1 MKTVL
6 TRILLVTVLFSWAF
20 ALSVPAISMN
30 ASAASVSGTWV
41 SRISGEGYTQTY
53 IGPYGDLVTDKF
65 DVELELS
72 ESGGDVYGTLRA
84 WQIDGVKEYTVAGTL
99 SGSVFYMT
107 AYYGWDGVNYLTPLY
122 TLTVEGDQMYG
133 SGSYLNVGV
142 TITGTFDLEKD
153 SLFGISGLA
162 PVVSGGAI
170 AISIVAIVIAATP
183 PKPTAPKGF
192 QPQIRKVSSP
202 SPRYEPS
209 QQWTTEAPSQ
219 PLSGDGTISV
229 GGVGITQGLPARPM
243 TDAEA
248 RAAKGIVKPQR
259 ANAIGISVVAMV
271 MAVMVNFVEEEI
283 AILMPLFF
291 CFVGLGLAVQARRS
305 SGTVAKFLAEGTV
318 ADFRATPV
326 WMKARGWQYGA
337 LSIPRGSK
345 LDKMLE
351 DGVPASLAIAP
362 ASKHVLSVNG
372 VPLKK
377 AVAFTATPGFREASS
392 SHAFRPAPR
401 HETAATDDDLPPP
414 PDDLDTG
421 ACPECGKGV
430 SDSAKFCDRCGHRLT
445 Q

>member
-6 TRILLVTVLFSWAF
+6 TRVLLVSVLVSWAV

-72 ESGGDVYGTLRA
+72 ESGGDVFGTLRA
-84 WQIDGVKEYTVAGTL
+84 WQIDGVKEYTVTGTL

-142 TITGTFDLEKD
+142 TITGTFDLEKE
-153 SLFGISGLA
+153 SLLGIGGLA

-170 AISIVAIVIAATP
+170 AVSIVAIVIAATP
-183 PKPTAPKGF
+183 PKPAAPKGF

-209 QQWTTEAPSQ
+209 QQWTTEVPSQ
-219 PLSGDGTISV
+219 PMSGDGTVPV
-229 GGVGITQGLPARPM
+229 GGVGITQGLPVRPM

-248 RAAKGIVKPQR
+248 RAAKGIAKPHR
-259 ANAIGISVVAMV
+259 ANAIGISVVAMA

-283 AILMPLFF
+283 AIVMPLFF
-291 CFVGLGLAVQARRS
+291 CFVALGLAIQARRS
-305 SGTVAKFLAEGTV
+305 SGVVAESLAKGTV
-318 ADFRATPV
+318 ADLRSTPV
-326 WMKARGWQYGA
+326 WRKARGWEFGA
-337 LSIPRGSK
+337 VSIPRGSE
-345 LDKMLE
+345 LDKRLS
-351 DGVPASLAIAP
+351 DGVPASVT
-362 ASKHVLSVNG
+362 VLSDAKYVLSADG

-377 AVAFTATPGFREASS
+377 PVAFVAAPGFMSVSASEAGTPAPTRAVAMA
-392 SHAFRPAPR
+392 
-401 HETAATDDDLPPP
+401 DDDLPPP
-414 PDDLDTG
+414 PEDAG
-421 ACPECGKGV
+421 PSACPQCGKSA
-430 SDSAKFCDRCGHRLT
+430 SDVAKFCDSCGYRLRP
-445 Q
+445 